1 MAARNEAGAQL
12 QRELLR
18 LLRPRSRRRDEQLS
32 ERVRPRLD
40 EIARNSVG
48 RPAQEVASALAD
60 VVRAAGGTPDPAAL
74 AEFAE
79 EISTGGNP
87 FA

>member
-1 MAARNEAGAQL
+1 MAAGNEAGAQL

-18 LLRPRSRRRDEQLS
+18 LLRPHSRRRDEQLS
-32 ERVRPRLD
+32 ERVRPSLD

-48 RPAQEVASALAD
+48 HPAQEVASALAD
-60 VVRAAGGTPDPAAL
+60 AVRAAGGTPNAAAL

-79 EISTGGNP
+79 EISAGGNP